1 MPDFRTR
8 STLPERMDASGVSET
23 EIGKAMREI
32 ERINKWLGGNKI
44 IQNALSK
51 LSWPKNAAPVTIMD
65 LGCGGGDILR
75 MVSNWGK
82 KHHKS
87 LRLIGVDINPIMT
100 RLAGNHSRNYE
111 DISFISMDVFDPAL
125 NEERPDIMICSLFTH
140 HFDDEALI
148 ILLHRMNELSKR
160 FVIINDLDRH
170 WFAYYAIKLLTLLF
184 RSPQLVRY
192 DGPLSVARS
201 LKRLEWES
209 ALKKAGIESYTIR
222 WRWAWRW
229 EIIIK
234 K

>member
-1 MPDFRTR
+1 
-8 STLPERMDASGVSET
+8 MDASGVSEM
-23 EIGKAMREI
+23 EVGKAMQEI

-44 IQNALSK
+44 IQNALAK
-51 LSWPKNAAPVTIMD
+51 LSWPKNAEPVTIMD
-65 LGCGGGDILR
+65 LGCGGGEILR
-75 MVSNWGK
+75 MVSTWGK

-100 RLAGNHSRNYE
+100 RLAGNHSRNFE
-111 DISFISMDVFDPAL
+111 DVSFITMDVFDPSMI
-125 NEERPDIMICSLFTH
+125 EERPDIIICSLFTH
-140 HFDDEALI
+140 HFDQDALI
-148 ILLHRMNELSKR
+148 RLLQRMNDLSKR
-160 FVIINDLDRH
+160 NIIINDLHRH
-170 WFAYYAIKLLTLLF
+170 WFAYYAIKVLTILF

-201 LKRLEWES
+201 LNRKEWES
-209 ALKKAGIESYTIR
+209 VLKQAEIETYTIR